1 MLLPS
6 HIIKLAKSIELKRLI
21 AAKKLSDKNDYVGKN
36 TILRELLQEYPKQF
50 RVDQILNDKYVGLT
64 HKPSGFKIHTARA
77 LIPTG
82 IEHTYDRATAKK

>member
-36 TILRELLQEYPKQF
+36 TILRELLQEYPDQF
-50 RVDQILNDKYVGLT
+50 RVDQLLNDKYVGIT
-64 HKPSGFKIHTARA
+64 HKPSGFKIHTTRS

-82 IEHTYDRATAKK
+82 IEHNYTKTKTR

>member
-21 AAKKLSDKNDYVGKN
+21 EAKKLSDKNDYVGKN

-64 HKPSGFKIHTARA
+64 HKPSGFKIHTART
-77 LIPTG
+77 LIPAG
-82 IEHTYDRATAKK
+82 MEHTYDRATAKK